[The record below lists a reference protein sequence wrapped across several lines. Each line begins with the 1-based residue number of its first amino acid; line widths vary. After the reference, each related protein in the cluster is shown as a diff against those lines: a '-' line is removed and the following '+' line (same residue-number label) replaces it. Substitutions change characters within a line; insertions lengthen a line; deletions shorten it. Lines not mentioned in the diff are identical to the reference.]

1 MAVGFLGLGTM
12 GLPMALNL
20 SRHHPLTVW
29 NRSVSKYALLNDTQ
43 NITIAETPLQAV
55 EASEI
60 IFIMLFDAVA
70 IDAVLTDD
78 VKRALKGKTIINST
92 SVTVEYSQNLGKTI
106 QDVVGG
112 YFVEMP
118 VSGSKIPAEQ
128 GQLVGLMA
136 GEADVAERVRPYLG
150 PLTSAAIYCGPL
162 GSGLKAKYA
171 ANTFATILA
180 AGVGETMHFAQALGL
195 DLDAFGQVLDASPMA
210 SAYSRGKVAKIQKGD
225 WEAQASVGVCCY
237 SARLIEAAAEEA
249 GASLPLMKTCKGLYE
264 EATADG
270 LGKEDMVAVMKTI
283 AKRSRE

>member
-1 MAVGFLGLGTM
+1 
-12 GLPMALNL
+12 
-20 SRHHPLTVW
+20 
-29 NRSVSKYALLNDTQ
+29 
-43 NITIAETPLQAV
+43 
-55 EASEI
+55 
-60 IFIMLFDAVA
+60 
-70 IDAVLTDD
+70 
-78 VKRALKGKTIINST
+78 
-92 SVTVEYSQNLGKTI
+92 
-106 QDVVGG
+106 
-112 YFVEMP
+112 
-118 VSGSKIPAEQ
+118 
-128 GQLVGLMA
+128 MA
-136 GEADVAERVRPYLG
+136 GEADVAERVRPYLE

-270 LGKEDMVAVMKTI
+270 LGEEDMVAVMKTI

>member
-1 MAVGFLGLGTM
+1 MTVGFLGLGTM

-20 SRHHPLTVW
+20 ARHYPLTVW
-29 NRSVSKYALLNDTQ
+29 NRSASKYALLADTES
-43 NITIAETPLQAV
+43 ITIAKTPLQV
-55 EASEI
+55 IEASEI
-60 IFIMLFDAVA
+60 IFIMLFDAEA
-70 IDAVLTDD
+70 IDAVLTDE
-78 VKRALKGKTIINST
+78 VKRALKGKTVINST
-92 SVTVEYSQNLGKTI
+92 SVTVEYSQQLGRKI
-106 QDVVGG
+106 HDIVGG
-112 YFVEMP
+112 YFLEMP

-136 GEADVAERVRPYLG
+136 GEVSVAERVRPYVE

-180 AGVGETMHFAQALGL
+180 AGVGETMHFAHALGL
-195 DLDAFGQVLDASPMA
+195 DLEAFGQVLDASPMA
-210 SAYSRGKVAKIQKGD
+210 SAYSKGKVAKIQKQD

-249 GASLPLMKTCKGLYE
+249 GARLPLMRTCKGLYE

-270 LGKEDMVAVMKTI
+270 LGEEDMVAVMKTI